1 MKTNRAIKNSIITI
15 CLFMIG
21 IGYGQNETQKDSV
34 SSQLNEVIVSGQ
46 SKLFTNKNGN
56 IKVDVA
62 NSVYKSIPNT
72 VDLLSK
78 LPNIQ
83 VSADKENI
91 TVIGKG
97 IPLIYID
104 NQKIG
109 MNDLNTLS
117 VDDIKTIEIINNP
130 SSKYEASGR
139 VVILITRKFSKSE
152 GFQTTLSEVTSFKKH
167 FNNYFGID
175 SSLKKNKFE
184 FKANFNYNQLKIWES
199 NGNDFTIPSKDIISN
214 YLVTAVT
221 KRPQFIFGAGVF
233 YKINEEDYLSLNFS
247 RKNQIDNF
255 DIITD
260 TYNQQQIAINRVDTF
275 NANNQNRN
283 FLNGFLN
290 YNHKIKSIDGIL
302 FSGFQ
307 YSKFNQETSSIISNN
322 YNDTSFE
329 LSQNRDQKISIA
341 VFSGRFDFEKKF
353 ENKMK
358 LELGTL
364 YLLANSNTNFFV
376 ENANPKSIINSVY
389 NYREK
394 NIAAYSQFSG
404 SINKVNY
411 SFGLRAE
418 NTIAKGNYQSEKA
431 LLIDKNYINL
441 FPKATVE
448 IPIDSTNTIN
458 LNYAKS
464 ISRPNFSTTSQV
476 SAYINPYFVW
486 SNNTN
491 LDPTIT
497 DEVALSYQYKDKS
510 VKVSYNKINN
520 PVFYGS
526 SYDSAENI
534 LTFKTTNF
542 EKETAYNLEF
552 TVPFKHNFWNATN
565 ILNFSLSKIEDKQA
579 IVNDVKPYLY
589 YYSNHSFKLPK
600 EIQLSL
606 TAWGLTRQQQGVFE
620 RSALFT
626 IDFAI
631 SKTLFKHL
639 DCTISYNDI
648 FKQMKFHENFTVNN
662 ITAKGIYYTD
672 SNLVSLSVKYS
683 FGKIKNIEFKEKNID
698 ENSSRIR

>member
-1 MKTNRAIKNSIITI
+1 
-15 CLFMIG
+15 
-21 IGYGQNETQKDSV
+21 
-34 SSQLNEVIVSGQ
+34 
-46 SKLFTNKNGN
+46 
-56 IKVDVA
+56 
-62 NSVYKSIPNT
+62 
-72 VDLLSK
+72 
-78 LPNIQ
+78 
-83 VSADKENI
+83 
-91 TVIGKG
+91 
-97 IPLIYID
+97 
-104 NQKIG
+104 
-109 MNDLNTLS
+109 
-117 VDDIKTIEIINNP
+117 
-130 SSKYEASGR
+130 
-139 VVILITRKFSKSE
+139 
-152 GFQTTLSEVTSFKKH
+152 
-167 FNNYFGID
+167 
-175 SSLKKNKFE
+175 
-184 FKANFNYNQLKIWES
+184 
-199 NGNDFTIPSKDIISN
+199 
-214 YLVTAVT
+214 
-221 KRPQFIFGAGVF
+221 
-233 YKINEEDYLSLNFS
+233 
-247 RKNQIDNF
+247 
-255 DIITD
+255 
-260 TYNQQQIAINRVDTF
+260 
-275 NANNQNRN
+275 
-283 FLNGFLN
+283 
-290 YNHKIKSIDGIL
+290 
-302 FSGFQ
+302 
-307 YSKFNQETSSIISNN
+307 
-322 YNDTSFE
+322 
-329 LSQNRDQKISIA
+329 
-341 VFSGRFDFEKKF
+341 
-353 ENKMK
+353 
-358 LELGTL
+358 
-364 YLLANSNTNFFV
+364 
-376 ENANPKSIINSVY
+376 
-389 NYREK
+389 
-394 NIAAYSQFSG
+394 
-404 SINKVNY
+404 
-411 SFGLRAE
+411 LRAE

-552 TVPFKHNFWNATN
+552 TVPFKHKFWNATN